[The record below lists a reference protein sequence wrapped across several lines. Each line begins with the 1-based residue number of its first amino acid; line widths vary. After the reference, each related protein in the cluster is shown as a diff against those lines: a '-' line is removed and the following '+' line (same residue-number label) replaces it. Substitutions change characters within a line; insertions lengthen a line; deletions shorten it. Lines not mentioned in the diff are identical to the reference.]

1 MLFISAI
8 SEITWANAFGTWH
21 WTHVKAKAPCAIL
34 GQSAIL
40 SLRYHTGTAALGGPI
55 INILR
60 VIYLI
65 SSPCFKKQ
73 HKNILTN
80 TSDSCTNY
88 ENFLK
93 RYSRSA
99 LVMCAL
105 HGKGLHDSA
114 KSAFELLQRNALGC
128 IDTHVLSGLIFG
140 ICKIV
145 IAGSIGICG
154 CIYFQTVFNKMP
166 IVPVIILIVGA
177 HSVLDVFLSL
187 YAIAVDTLILC
198 GRK

>member
-8 SEITWANAFGTWH
+8 SEITWANALATWH
-21 WTHVKAKAPCAIL
+21 WTRVKTDRAYSVVGESGI
-34 GQSAIL
+34 SM
-40 SLRYHTGTAALGGPI
+40 LRYHAGTAALGGPT

-60 VIYLI
+60 VVYLI
-65 SSPCFKKQ
+65 NSPFFKK
-73 HKNILTN
+73 HEANN
-80 TSDSCTNY
+80 VGNNSDSCNSY

-99 LVMCAL
+99 LIMCAI

-114 KSAFELLQRNALGC
+114 KIAYELLQRNALGC

-145 IAGSIGICG
+145 IACSIGICG
-154 CIYFQTVFNKMP
+154 CIYFQIVFNEIP
-166 IVPVIILIVGA
+166 TVPVIILIVGA
-177 HSVLDVFLSL
+177 HSILDVILSL
-187 YAIAVDTLILC
+187 YAIAIDTLILC